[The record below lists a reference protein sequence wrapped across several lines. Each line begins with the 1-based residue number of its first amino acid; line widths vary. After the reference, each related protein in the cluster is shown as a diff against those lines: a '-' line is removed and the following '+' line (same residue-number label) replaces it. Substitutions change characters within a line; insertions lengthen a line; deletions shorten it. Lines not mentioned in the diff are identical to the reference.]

1 MLVYSWVFLFRKILQ
16 KQNKMRRFN
25 QMLVIF
31 GGVIY
36 ILLAVF
42 NLSISLYLQKNAE
55 FSQLN
60 PAYSKIAQLLNIG
73 IIVFF
78 FSLGFIILRHR
89 KEMLT
94 SALGKS
100 ILLMSAV
107 FFLIRGAAEFL
118 FDNIAYGL
126 IGTMAIC
133 TIIFL
138 LPVFLKEKS

>member
-1 MLVYSWVFLFRKILQ
+1 
-16 KQNKMRRFN
+16 MRRFN

-118 FDNIAYGL
+118 FDIAYGL